1 MNCEGVISW
10 LGTLEECDLP
20 VDTRTER
27 ILRSDT
33 VLRASILL
41 GKMESKLMTLHDIE
55 GHSLDQIQSIT
66 GLSQEAIRASIIEIR
81 IRLAQLLHEAIGTGI
96 TEKTA
101 VNSEGNQS

>member
-1 MNCEGVISW
+1 MNCEGIISW

-27 ILRSDT
+27 ILRPDT
-33 VLRASILL
+33 VLRASLLL
-41 GKMESKLMTLHDIE
+41 GKKESRLMTLHDIE
-55 GHSLDQIQSIT
+55 GHNLDQIQSMT
-66 GLSQEAIRASIIEIR
+66 GLSQGAIRTSIIETR

-96 TEKTA
+96 AEKTA